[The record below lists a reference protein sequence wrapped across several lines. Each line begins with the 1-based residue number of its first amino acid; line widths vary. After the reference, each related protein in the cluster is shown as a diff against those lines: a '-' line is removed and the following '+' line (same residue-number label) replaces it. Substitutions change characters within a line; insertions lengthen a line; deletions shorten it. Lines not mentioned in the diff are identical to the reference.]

1 MRVWLDPETE
11 GWIKE
16 LVDSGRYDSPGNVVA
31 DAVYFLVE
39 RERIREMRLEHLR
52 KEVQKGLDSGPGKP
66 LDVEALK
73 ERIHARL
80 AAEQDDQNQC
90 HHTL

>member
-11 GWIKE
+11 GWVKE

-39 RERIREMRLEHLR
+39 RERIREMRIEYLR
-52 KEVQKGLDSGPGKP
+52 KEVQKGLDSGLAVTSDIG
-66 LDVEALK
+66 AII
-73 ERIHARL
+73 ERAKARL
-80 AAEQDDQNQC
+80 AEELGDLN
-90 HHTL
+90 